1 VTDRRGPA
9 TQDVVRRQ
17 NLAAVVQHLH
27 RNGATSR
34 STLTSLLSLNRS
46 TIGALVADLTARGL
60 VSEAVPEERGGTGR
74 PSPVVRLCA
83 KRVVALAIEV
93 EVNSLGVALIGIGG
107 EVIAERRVPYARPAP
122 KVATVM
128 ALLPKITR
136 DLLALLP
143 NAVVAGV
150 GVGVAGIV
158 RRADGLVHHAP
169 NLGWRDVPLG
179 AEVAATLHLDVPVHV
194 GNDADLGAIAE
205 HTRGAGV
212 GVDDLVF
219 VSSEVGVG
227 SGVLSDGELLTGAD
241 GYFGELGHLPLFPR
255 GQQCRCGARGCW
267 ETEVGTQSL
276 LRRAGH
282 PDGKG
287 IDAVRSVLEAAAS
300 GDKTARAAVT
310 YVADRLALGLAVAV
324 NMLNPRMV
332 VLGGYF
338 GEMWPL
344 VQDRTLA
351 ILARHALP
359 VAVGSVQIVAA
370 ALGPE
375 AMLVGAAETALSP
388 VLVNPTL
395 VPLVS

>member
-1 VTDRRGPA
+1 MTEPRGPV
-9 TQDVVRRQ
+9 TQDTVRRQ
-17 NLAAVVQHLH
+17 NLAGLVQHLH
-27 RNGATSR
+27 RNGSTSR

-46 TIGALVADLTARGL
+46 TIAALVADLTARGL
-60 VSEAVPEERGGTGR
+60 VSEAVPEQHGGTGR

-83 KRVVALAIEV
+83 NRVVALAIEV
-93 EVNSLGVALIGIGG
+93 EVNSLGAALVGIGG

-128 ALLPKITR
+128 ARLPKITGE
-136 DLLALLP
+136 LLDLLP

-158 RRADGLVHHAP
+158 RRTDGLVHHAP

-179 AEVAATLHLDVPVHV
+179 AEVEAALHLDVPVHV

-205 HTRGAGV
+205 HVRGAGV
-212 GVDDLVF
+212 GIDDLVF

-227 SGVLSDGELLTGAD
+227 SGVLSGGELLTGAD

-267 ETEVGTQSL
+267 ETEVGTQAL
-276 LRRAGH
+276 LRRAGR
-282 PDGKG
+282 PDRKG
-287 IDAVRSVLEAAAS
+287 IDEVRSVLAAAAS
-300 GDKTARAAVT
+300 GDKSARAAVA
-310 YVADRLALGLAVAV
+310 YVADRLALGLAVAINV
-324 NMLNPRMV
+324 LNPRMV

-344 VQDRTLA
+344 ARDRTMA
-351 ILARHALP
+351 SLARHALP
-359 VAVGSVQIVAA
+359 VAIGSVQIVASA
-370 ALGPE
+370 IGSE
-375 AMLVGAAETALSP
+375 AMLVGAAETALAT

-395 VPLVS
+395 VPLLS

>member
-1 VTDRRGPA
+1 M
-9 TQDVVRRQ
+9 RRQ
-17 NLAAVVQHLH
+17 NLASLVQHLH
-27 RNGATSR
+27 RYGSTSR

-46 TIGALVADLTARGL
+46 TIAALVADLTARGL
-60 VSEAVPEERGGTGR
+60 VSEAAPEEHGGTGR
-74 PSPVVRLCA
+74 PSNVVRLRSD
-83 KRVVALAIEV
+83 RVVALAIEV
-93 EVNSLGVALIGIGG
+93 EVNSLGVALVGIGG
-107 EVIAERRVPYARPAP
+107 EVIAKKRVPYARPAP

-136 DLLALLP
+136 ELLDLLP

-158 RRADGLVHHAP
+158 RHTDGLVHHAP

-205 HTRGAGV
+205 HARGAGV
-212 GVDDLVF
+212 GIDDLVF

-227 SGVLSDGELLTGAD
+227 SGVLSGGELLTGAD

-255 GQQCRCGARGCW
+255 GLQCRCGARGCW
-267 ETEVGTQSL
+267 ETEVGSQAL
-276 LRRAGH
+276 LRRAGR
-282 PDGKG
+282 PDAKG
-287 IDAVRSVLEAAAS
+287 IDAVRSVLAAAVS
-300 GDKTARAAVT
+300 GDKSARAAVT
-310 YVADRLALGLAVAV
+310 HVADRLALGLAVAV
-324 NMLNPRMV
+324 NVLNPRMV

-344 VQDRTLA
+344 ARDRTLA
-351 ILARHALP
+351 SLARHALP
-359 VAVGSVQIVAA
+359 VAVGSVQIEAS

-375 AMLVGAAETALSP
+375 AMLVGAAETALAT